1 MRLKDWVAAMVVVI
15 LCGVMLVG
23 SATAGEQPKPGGT
36 LRIAFAS
43 DIHSGRFTLNRR
55 SPAGAETGWVMH
67 NTHSRLVTLDPNFG
81 LAPDLAK
88 SWDVIDGG
96 KAYVFHP
103 TAPTRL
109 EEDYR
114 AGRTTQVPAGRVVAV
129 TKRVRRRIGYNGT
142 YLSFER
148 A

>member
-1 MRLKDWVAAMVVVI
+1 MRPKNLEHRILQRMARKKGDVFLRDDFSDLGGYDQVGRVLRQLVQRGQLVKLGHGLYTRAAPSPFDGTPAPVKG
-15 LCGVMLVG
+15 LRAL
-23 SATAGEQPKPGGT
+23 ATEA
-36 LRIAFAS
+36 L
-43 DIHSGRFTLNRR
+43 GRLN
-55 SPAGAETGWVMH
+55 
-67 NTHSRLVTLDPNFG
+67 
-81 LAPDLAK
+81 
-88 SWDVIDGG
+88 I
-96 KAYVFHP
+96 P